1 MPSLIQQAGWLRRIP
16 LLLLAL
22 ALGGGASAEPA
33 TCSNATLKGTYLYSM
48 SGVLDG
54 KPYAE
59 SGREVYD
66 GKGGMLI
73 IFRASDSEGGTE
85 TQKGTYR
92 VSGDCILKASYA
104 DDWKNTGFVSPDGSS
119 FVYTN
124 FVPGSK
130 NTAISGKEWRVAP

>member
-66 GKGGMLI
+66 GKGGI
-73 IFRASDSEGGTE
+73 VISYRGSDGEGGTE
-85 TQKGTYR
+85 KATYR
-92 VSGDCILKASYA
+92 VGADCILKASYT
-104 DDWKNTGFVSPDGSS
+104 DDWKTTGFVSPDGSS